1 MWQRNME
8 NKDNITWDVTF
19 IQQQNFNRVLAA
31 KQRGREAEEKQ
42 ERVLQINKGTNPI
55 IHKNLEETHP
65 QLFLHKSRLS
75 SINSI
80 NTLYDP

>member
-1 MWQRNME
+1 ME
-8 NKDNITWDVTF
+8 NKGNTARDVTF

-42 ERVLQINKGTNPI
+42 GKVLQVSKGTNPI
-55 IHKNLEETHP
+55 IHNNLEETHP
-65 QLFLHKSRLS
+65 QLLLHKSRLS

-80 NTLYDP
+80 NTLQDP

>member
-1 MWQRNME
+1 ME
-8 NKDNITWDVTF
+8 NKDNTTWDVTF
-19 IQQQNFNRVLAA
+19 IQQQNFNGVLAA

-42 ERVLQINKGTNPI
+42 EKVLQINKSTNPI
-55 IHKNLEETHP
+55 IHENLEETHP
-65 QLFLHKSRLS
+65 QVLLHKSRLS